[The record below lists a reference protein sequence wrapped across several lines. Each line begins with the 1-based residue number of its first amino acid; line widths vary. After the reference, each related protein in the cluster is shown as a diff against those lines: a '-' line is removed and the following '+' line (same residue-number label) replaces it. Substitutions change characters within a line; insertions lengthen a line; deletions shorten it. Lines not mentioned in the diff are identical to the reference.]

1 MIVVVIIFIL
11 FIIIIILN
19 RRRRSFENIF
29 ENRNSCCIL
38 TYKKTNK
45 IHTILLNLDKQNY
58 ENDDV
63 RLEYSNFDRSF
74 QIKNISTNK
83 IRIIS
88 VEILICKIDDNIT
101 HIFQNGYQSW
111 SPSYLTEIDS
121 TQRYTSNIPII
132 SHFINLGTNLHHNK
146 SSKYWGFNNVLIS
159 NMFTTITDLKET
171 TLFGFAD
178 YHDMCGEFVL
188 INKEYLIA
196 YEDYNKLLDIG
207 EILSTSKIIEIKGD
221 NNVLDIFASKIYNYS
236 SKNIEIPTGWCS
248 WYENG
253 VNINEK
259 KIISNINRIN
269 DSKLPIKYIQIDDG
283 YVKNIG
289 DWLEHDDEKFPNGL
303 SKIVKMIKSKKYEAG
318 IWLSPFLVSKTSN
331 IMKKHPDWIL
341 KDECDKM
348 VFATFNNVWKGKYT
362 YSLDL
367 THPDVK
373 KYIFRI
379 FKTLKNIGFTY
390 FKLDFL
396 CAGMLNGSFYDSS
409 LNRVEIYR
417 NALKIIRD
425 AVTIDC
431 YILGC
436 GAPLSASIGLV
447 DGMRI
452 SPDTDY
458 CWNPPFLAR
467 TFADGV
473 GIPCIKYQLENIIS
487 RKFMHKKW
495 WINDPDVV
503 LLSSKVKYEE
513 FMKQIEIISESG
525 GSIFFSDNLEKVT
538 NERIEVLKTKLLQLD
553 RVI

>member
-1 MIVVVIIFIL
+1 MILVIVIIFIM
-11 FIIIIILN
+11 FIIITVTTQ
-19 RRRRSFENIF
+19 RRPYFQNIF
-29 ENRNSCCIL
+29 ENRNSCLI

-45 IHTILLNLDKQNY
+45 IHSILLNLDKQNY
-58 ENDDV
+58 ENDDI
-63 RLEYSNFDRSF
+63 RLVYDSFDRSF
-74 QIKNISTNK
+74 QIKNISNNE

-88 VEILICKIDDNIT
+88 VEILISKIPDNIT

-111 SPSYLTEIDS
+111 SPSYLTEIHS

-159 NMFTTITDLKET
+159 NMFTTITDCNLKET
-171 TLFGFAD
+171 TLLGFAD

-196 YEDYNKLLDIG
+196 YEDYDKLLDVG
-207 EILSTSKIIEIKGD
+207 EILVTSKIIEIKGD
-221 NNVLDIFASKIYNYS
+221 NNVLDIFASKIFNYEN
-236 SKNIEIPTGWCS
+236 KNIEIPTGWCS

-259 KIISNINRIN
+259 QIISNINRIN
-269 DSKLPIKYIQIDDG
+269 DAKLPIKYIQIDDG
-283 YVKNIG
+283 YAKNIG
-289 DWLEHDDEKFPNGL
+289 DWLEYDDEKFPNGL
-303 SKIVKMIKSKKYEAG
+303 SKIVEMIQSKNYKAG
-318 IWLSPFLVSKTSN
+318 IWVSPFLVSKTSN

-341 KDECDKM
+341 KDENDKM
-348 VFATFNNVWKGKYT
+348 VLATFNNVWKGNYT

-373 KYIFRI
+373 KYIFKI
-379 FKTLKNIGFTY
+379 FKTLRQQGFTY

-396 CAGMLNGSFYDSS
+396 CAGMLKGSFYDSS
-409 LNRVEIYR
+409 LNRVQIYR
-417 NALKIIRD
+417 NALKIIRN
-425 AVTIDC
+425 AVTTDS

-458 CWNPPFLAR
+458 CWNPPFLANF
-467 TFADGV
+467 FADGV

-503 LLSSKVKYEE
+503 LLSSKLKHEE

-553 RVI
+553 

>member
-1 MIVVVIIFIL
+1 MIVVLIIFIL
-11 FIIIIILN
+11 FIIITLTQ
-19 RRRRSFENIF
+19 RPSFKNIF
-29 ENRNSCCIL
+29 ENRNSCCLI

-45 IHTILLNLDKQNY
+45 IHTILLNLDKKKY
-58 ENDDV
+58 EYDDI
-63 RLEYSNFDRSF
+63 RIEYDSFDRSF
-74 QIKNISTNK
+74 EIKNISNNK

-159 NMFTTITDLKET
+159 NMFTTITDCNLEET
-171 TLFGFAD
+171 TLFGFTD

-188 INKEYLIA
+188 INREYLIA
-196 YEDYNKLLDIG
+196 YEDYDKLLDIG
-207 EILSTSKIIEIKGD
+207 EILVTSKIIEIKSD
-221 NNVLDIFASKIYNYS
+221 NNVLDIYASKIHDYTN
-236 SKNIEIPTGWCS
+236 KNIEIPTGWCS
-248 WYENG
+248 WYANG

-259 KIISNINRIN
+259 KICSVINRIN
-269 DSKLPIKYIQIDDG
+269 DTKLPLQYIQIDDG

-289 DWLEHDDEKFPNGL
+289 DWLEYDDKKFPNGL
-303 SKIVKMIKSKKYEAG
+303 SKIVKMIKSKNYKAG
-318 IWLSPFLVSKTSN
+318 IWLAPFLVSKTSN

-341 KDECDKM
+341 KDEYNKM
-348 VFATFNNVWKGKYT
+348 VFATFNNDWKGNYT

-373 KYIFRI
+373 KYIFKI
-379 FKTLKNIGFTY
+379 FKTLRKQGFTY

-409 LNRVEIYR
+409 LNRVQIYR

-425 AVTIDC
+425 AVTTDS

-452 SPDTDY
+452 SPDTSYFWD
-458 CWNPPFLAR
+458 PPFFSKL
-467 TFADGV
+467 FADGV

-487 RKFMHKKW
+487 RKFMNKKW

-503 LLSSKVKYEE
+503 LLSSKLTNEE
-513 FMKQIEIISESG
+513 FMKKVEIISESG
-525 GSIFFSDNLEKVT
+525 GSIFFSDNLQNVT
-538 NERIEVLKTKLLQLD
+538 NERIEVLKTKLKNINKD
-553 RVI
+553 